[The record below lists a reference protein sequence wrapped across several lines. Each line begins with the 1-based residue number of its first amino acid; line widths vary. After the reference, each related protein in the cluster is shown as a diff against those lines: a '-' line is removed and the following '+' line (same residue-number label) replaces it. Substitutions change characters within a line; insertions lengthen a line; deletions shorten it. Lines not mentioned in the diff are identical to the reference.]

1 MEIRLVPWSD
11 KDLPLLEMLLGEPAM
26 MQHLGGPE
34 TLEQI
39 RKRHQRYLHLPV
51 SDRMYTIRIDDE
63 FDPIGSIGFWEKHWR
78 GKLVYETGWSILPSH
93 QGRGIA
99 TADGEAVIELARQE
113 HGYSFM
119 HAFPS
124 VDNLASN
131 AICRKLGFSLI
142 EACDFEYPPGNP
154 MRCNDWRLD
163 LFQVKP
169 FGAKSDHEH
178 PTRF

>member
-1 MEIRLVPWSD
+1 MKIRLMPWSCT
-11 KDLPLLEMLLGEPAM
+11 DLPLLEKLLGDPEM
-26 MQHLGGPE
+26 MQHLAGPE

-39 RKRHQRYLHLPV
+39 QKRHQRYLHLPGA
-51 SDRMYTIRIDDE
+51 DHMYAIHVE
-63 FDPIGSIGFWEKHWR
+63 NALEPVGSIGFWEKNWR
-78 GKLVYETGWSILPSH
+78 DQLVYETGWSILPAH

-99 TADGEAVIELARQE
+99 TRAGEVVIQLARQE
-113 HGYSFM
+113 HRHQYL

-124 VDNLASN
+124 VENSGSN

-163 LFQVKP
+163 LFQVM
-169 FGAKSDHEH
+169 
-178 PTRF
+178 